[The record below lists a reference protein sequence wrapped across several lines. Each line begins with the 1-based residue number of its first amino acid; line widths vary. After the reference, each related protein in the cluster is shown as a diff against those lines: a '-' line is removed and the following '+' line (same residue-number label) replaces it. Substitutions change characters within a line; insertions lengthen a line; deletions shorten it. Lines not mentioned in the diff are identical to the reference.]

1 MHISKQIITILA
13 FPVLSVSAAPAERKV
28 MAKPGKMAA
37 AASIT
42 YCANT
47 RWNGECRTVGV
58 PLDECHSKTM
68 SQVDGTTVSVLSVT
82 IPKIHTP
89 ADGISIVL
97 VGALTDS
104 TRDWNC
110 NGKSYGNQVDA
121 NLADGN
127 GEFNDSISSYSCR
140 TK

>member
-13 FPVLSVSAAPAERKV
+13 FTVLSVSAAPAEHKV
-28 MAKPGKMAA
+28 AAKPGKMAA

-58 PLDECHSKTM
+58 PLDECRFKDNVPRGWNDRISSIRNNSKDTN
-68 SQVDGTTVSVLSVT
+68 
-82 IPKIHTP
+82 ICRWYK
-89 ADGISIVL
+89 
-97 VGALTDS
+97 
-104 TRDWNC
+104 DWSC

-121 NLADGN
+121 DLADGN
-127 GEFNDSISSYSCR
+127 GEFNDSISSYSCC